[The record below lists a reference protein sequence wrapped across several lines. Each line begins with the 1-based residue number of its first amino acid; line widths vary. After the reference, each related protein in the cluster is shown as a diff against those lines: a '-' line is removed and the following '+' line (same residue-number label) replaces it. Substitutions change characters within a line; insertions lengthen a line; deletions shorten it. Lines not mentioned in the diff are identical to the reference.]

1 MRDMIK
7 VVIVGFPN
15 VGKSTLFNRL
25 LRTKKSLVHDMP
37 GMTRDQNTAVC
48 TIEDKSFQ
56 LTDTGGF
63 FDNVEDPFSRQV
75 MDKAWEASRE
85 ADFLLFI
92 CDGKR
97 DLLPGEE
104 ELYFSL
110 KKLNKP
116 LLVVVNKVDSDY
128 EESKLG
134 DFFRLGDEDIIFL
147 SAEHKHNL
155 SVLFDRI
162 YQEIPDCQRDE
173 SEEKPLNISIIG
185 RINVG
190 KSSLVNRLLGE
201 EKLIVSEMPGTTR
214 DSTDTFVRRE
224 NRSYCLVDTAGIRKL
239 SRTRDKREQAGIVRS
254 RKNIQKADVICLV
267 LDSREFGTRQDAAVA
282 HLAAESGKPLI
293 LALNKWDLVEKD
305 GKTADL
311 CRKQVRYKLDF
322 VNYAPLLF
330 VSALTGQRVV
340 KILDL
345 ADEVFAGGQ
354 KRIPTPRLNDFLA
367 RLHIHHPPVS
377 KRKQRIKIK
386 YMTQTGIL
394 PPTFTL
400 FSHTRS
406 GFLPAYEK
414 FLCSSLQETFGFEG
428 TPIRI
433 RLIRN

>member
-1 MRDMIK
+1 MRKMFN

-15 VGKSTLFNRL
+15 SGKSTLFNRL

-37 GMTRDQNTAVC
+37 GMTRDQNTSVC

-63 FDNVEDPFSRQV
+63 FDNMEDPFSRLV
-75 MDKAWEASRE
+75 MDKAWEASLE
-85 ADFLLFI
+85 SDLLLFV

-116 LLVVVNKVDSDY
+116 LIVVVNKVDSDY
-128 EESKLG
+128 EESRLG
-134 DFFRLGDEDIIFL
+134 DFFRLGNEDIIFL
-147 SAEHKHNL
+147 SAEHKRNI
-155 SVLFDRI
+155 SVLTDRI
-162 YQEIPDCQRDE
+162 YGEIPNLQRESDE
-173 SEEKPLNISIIG
+173 GTPLKISIVG

-201 EKLIVSEMPGTTR
+201 EKLIVSELPGTTR
-214 DSTDTFVRRE
+214 DSTDTLVRRE
-224 NRSYCLVDTAGIRKL
+224 NRTYCLIDTAGIRKL
-239 SRTRDKREQAGIVRS
+239 SRTRDKREQAGIIRS
-254 RKNIQKADVICLV
+254 KKNIQKADVICLV
-267 LDSREFGTRQDAAVA
+267 LDSREFATRQDAAVA
-282 HLAAESGKPLI
+282 HLAEESGKPLI

-305 GKTADL
+305 GKTAESLRKDL
-311 CRKQVRYKLDF
+311 RHDLDF
-322 VNYAPLLF
+322 VAYAPALF
-330 VSALTGQRVV
+330 LSALTGQRVI

-354 KRIPTPRLNDFLA
+354 KRIPTPQLNNFLSW
-367 RLHIHHPPVS
+367 LHIHHPPVS
-377 KRKQRIKIK
+377 KSKQKIKIK

-406 GFLPAYEK
+406 GLLPAYER
-414 FLCSSLQETFGFEG
+414 FLHHTIRKTFGLQG
-428 TPIRI
+428 TPLRI
-433 RLIRN
+433 RLKRN